1 MKHRIAIGLGAG
13 AAAVAVLGLVLIL
26 TRSPGSPGAGPGEV
40 IPAEAW
46 TGIDWIEISSDA
58 RDGPGWASI
67 YDARRIHDELV
78 AWGFTRVQTPEGEQ
92 ERPAIW
98 RSTDAFEWRQ
108 MEVTIDGHSGF
119 VPTAAASGPLGIIA
133 AGYSDEQKG
142 NILAGSTDGA
152 NWTAL
157 AHPALGV
164 DMHLIAGIADGYVAG
179 GYADIR
185 ATTWVS
191 GDGLS
196 WTELPV
202 PDARDGLQ
210 LHDLVTASQGTFL
223 SGVTILP
230 GEMHPALWRL
240 ERDVWTPL
248 PLPLGAETDPIW
260 AATVD
265 DLVPFHGG
273 VFAIGRAGPVEPC
286 PIDPA
291 EVASAAVDLASTSED
306 GKEPCPWP
314 PPAAWVSVDG
324 VSWREAALPV
334 IEGVDPD
341 QAVYSVASGGA
352 GLIALVSEDMEA
364 IAPRLGIWTSPD
376 GSAWI
381 RIGDAMPMRRGLY
394 YSRFVAMPGRVVVF
408 GNDDTGSPLAW
419 VGIARD

>member
-1 MKHRIAIGLGAG
+1 MIHRIAIGLGAL
-13 AAAVAVLGLVLIL
+13 AATVAVLGLVLL
-26 TRSPGSPGAGPGEV
+26 TRSPGSPGAGPGDV

-46 TGIDWIEISSDA
+46 SGIDWMGVTGDA
-58 RDGPGWASI
+58 QDGPAWASVS
-67 YDARRIHDELV
+67 DARRIDDELV
-78 AWGFTRVQTPEGEQ
+78 AWGFARVQTPEGEQ

-98 RSTDAFEWRQ
+98 RSTDAFAWRQ
-108 MEVTIDGHSGF
+108 MDVTIDGHSGF
-119 VPTAAASGPLGIIA
+119 VPTAAASGPLGIVA

-185 ATTWVS
+185 ATTWMS
-191 GDGLS
+191 ADGQS

-210 LHDLVTASQGTFL
+210 FHDLVTTSQGTFL
-223 SGVTILP
+223 SGVVTLP

-240 ERDVWTPL
+240 EGDAWTPL
-248 PLPLGAETDPIW
+248 PLPLEAETDPIW
-260 AATVD
+260 AASVD

-273 VFAIGRAGPVEPC
+273 VFAVGRAGPAEPC
-286 PIDPA
+286 PIDPS
-291 EVASAAVDLASTSED
+291 EIASTAVILASTSVD

-324 VSWREAALPV
+324 VSWQEAALPV
-334 IEGVDPD
+334 IKAVDPNE
-341 QAVYSVASGGA
+341 AAYSVTSGGA
-352 GLIALVSEDMEA
+352 GLIALVSENVEA

-376 GSAWI
+376 GLAWI
-381 RIGDAMPMRRGLY
+381 RIDDAMPMRRGLY

-419 VGIARD
+419 VGIARH